1 VFTEDLILVPLK
13 QDIMDT
19 ADNLS
24 PLETTTA
31 NATTIATAEDY
42 GRKRNYPFV
51 APGEWTLQ
59 LEG

>member
-51 APGEWTLQ
+51 APG
-59 LEG
+59 